1 MLAKWGFINFI
12 KNSGDFLNKK
22 KALVLYGSPH
32 KNGNTKKAL
41 LTITKPLETY
51 YNFEII
57 DSFKE
62 NIQPCT
68 DCGFCTKVAR
78 CKFDDFNHIDVSF
91 RSCNLIV
98 LATPV
103 YNLSFPAPLKNI
115 IDRTQLYFNM
125 KTKLKINPFSQKKE
139 AILIATYGSC
149 DNSCEELLLKQV
161 QPFFKLLNATV
172 MRSIFISNTDLLSS

>member
-1 MLAKWGFINFI
+1 MLAKWVFINFI
-12 KNSGDFLNKK
+12 EYSGDFLNKK

-32 KNGNTKKAL
+32 ENGYTKKAL
-41 LTITKPLETY
+41 LTVTKPLESY
-51 YNFEII
+51 YTFELV

-62 NIQPCT
+62 NIHPCT
-68 DCGFCTKVAR
+68 DCRFCTNKGQ
-78 CKFDDFNHIDVSF
+78 CKFRDFDHIDALF
-91 RSCNLIV
+91 RSCELII

-103 YNLSFPAPLKNI
+103 YNLSFPAPLKAI

-139 AILIATYGSC
+139 AILIATYGSQ
-149 DNSCEELLLKQV
+149 DKSCEELILKQI

-172 MRSIFISNTDLLSS
+172 IKSVFVLGTDLL